1 MPREERGTK
10 NQSRHSRSH
19 FTKNRVND
27 TQKCR
32 DSRYLF
38 PGQLMKA
45 EWWKKRAE
53 ERDDH
58 TRETFFFSLLF
69 CIDLIATMMT
79 ARAEK
84 STRHTWTAYVVV
96 RKLVSSRLLF
106 FHSVVVSLPFYHGH
120 SAHAIFVTKIPIR
133 IGENK
138 RTHMQ
143 RLGNYSFDFDWVY
156 SFVSLRFANK
166 FEFRRQTHTHKHSQA
181 IQCKFSHLSLEVCV
195 WVIITIRYILVHSFH
210 FIFVQF
216 DGYVWVCVCALTDHT
231 YKSNR
236 IYRNRGRCRV
246 CVRTSHI
253 RPFAVRE

>member
-45 EWWKKRAE
+45 DREKNEPKKGTTTPE
-53 ERDDH
+53 KH
-58 TRETFFFSLLF
+58 FFFLLF

-84 STRHTWTAYVVV
+84 STRHTWTAYIVV

-138 RTHMQ
+138 RTHIQ
-143 RLGNYSFDFDWVY
+143 RLGNYSFDFDWVC
-156 SFVSLRFANK
+156 SFVSFRLANK
-166 FEFRRQTHTHKHSQA
+166 FEFRRQTHTSTIKPFSANFLICHWKCAFELLLQFVIFLSIHST
-181 IQCKFSHLSLEVCV
+181 SSL
-195 WVIITIRYILVHSFH
+195 ISSMA
-210 FIFVQF
+210 
-216 DGYVWVCVCALTDHT
+216 VCVCPDGP
-231 YKSNR
+231 YVQ
-236 IYRNRGRCRV
+236 I
-246 CVRTSHI
+246 
-253 RPFAVRE
+253 E